1 MRPSPFTYSKPRNL
15 SDALELM
22 NNGAIPI
29 AGGQSLLQGMRL
41 RTEHPSAVV
50 DISELNELSASIE
63 LSRDYVTVG
72 ALVTHRTFLE
82 DEAINNEFPWL
93 AKAARD
99 LGDVQVR
106 NRGTVLG
113 NVCWADPRA
122 NLCVALLASGAKV
135 LVAGTEQET
144 ISIEDFFLGY
154 RRNALNGR
162 LAGSIRLTRHAQAI
176 GSYQEFSRQT
186 QDLALCNVCV
196 VHNERGTAIAIGGI
210 HQQPVR
216 LGNLER
222 ILSKPDST
230 IKNLNSDIVASLD
243 EMSLTPIIDHHG
255 TPEFKLDVAATLIE
269 RAINQCMRGGDHV

>member
-1 MRPSPFTYSKPRNL
+1 MRPSPFAYSKPRNL
-15 SDALELM
+15 TDALELM

-41 RTEHPSAVV
+41 RTERPSAVV

-82 DEAINNEFPWL
+82 DETIHNEFPWL

-154 RRNALNGR
+154 RRNALSGR

-176 GSYQEFSRQT
+176 GCYQEFSRQT